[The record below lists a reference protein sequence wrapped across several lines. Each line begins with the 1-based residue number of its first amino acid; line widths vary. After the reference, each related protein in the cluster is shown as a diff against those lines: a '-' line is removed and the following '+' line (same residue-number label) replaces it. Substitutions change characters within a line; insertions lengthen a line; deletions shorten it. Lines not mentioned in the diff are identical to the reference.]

1 MMKQIK
7 NKALWLPRLILIIA
21 YAVIGYVGI
30 LFSMKSPDIFS
41 LMAVITLILI
51 VLFLY
56 ALTYFQP
63 LYSALSNLILFAL
76 LYFLLRSSFSVHTRL
91 MAFGVNLYA
100 IAVWMILAASSLV
113 ILSIFFPHMLDN
125 IEFSKW

>member
-1 MMKQIK
+1 MMKQVK

-41 LMAVITLILI
+41 IMAVVTLFLI

-56 ALTYFQP
+56 GLTYNQP
-63 LYSALSNLILFAL
+63 LYSAFSNLILFAL
-76 LYFLLRSSFSVHTRL
+76 LYLLLRSSFSVHTRL
-91 MAFGVNLYA
+91 IAFGVNLYA
-100 IAVWMILAASSLV
+100 IAVWMIPAASSLI
-113 ILSIFFPHMLDN
+113 ILSILFPHMLDN